1 MRVNQGFSMTQ
12 NEQNSSMNS
21 QGENKN
27 LEGLISNNLML
38 SNWLNNV
45 KNNNV
50 NLYDSLTGNNVTEQL
65 LNQNGIDRFGNR
77 SDQRNPEN
85 PYQVN

>member
-1 MRVNQGFSMTQ
+1 MTQ

-65 LNQNGIDRFGNR
+65 LNQNGIDRIGNR
-77 SDQRNPEN
+77 SDQRNP
-85 PYQVN
+85 

>member
-12 NEQNSSMNS
+12 NEQNSSMNP

-77 SDQRNPEN
+77 SDQRNP
-85 PYQVN
+85 